1 MAISIHT
8 NYAALLTQ
16 TNMAKSNLAL
26 GTSQQ
31 RLGTGFRVNSAADDA
46 AGLQIATRL
55 NAQGRGQAVAQRNA
69 QDGISMLQTAEGAL
83 NEFTN
88 IVLRM
93 KDLATQA
100 ANGTNSTKDIEALDA
115 EYVALRSELNNIV
128 TNTSYGANNPLFS
141 GTGAKLTA
149 DLKLQIGSSSGET
162 LTVNLSGAVSGVAS
176 NTIVTAG
183 SGTTSGALTSGTAS
197 GAIADLNTLLD
208 NVGKARGEMGAY
220 INRLNHTINN
230 LANMADNTNTAMGRI
245 MDTDFASESTKMTKQ
260 NMLMQSSVAMLKQ
273 TSQMGGL
280 ALSLLG

>member
-16 TNMAKSNLAL
+16 TNMAKSNNAL
-26 GTSQQ
+26 GVSQQ

-83 NEFTN
+83 NEFSN
-88 IVLRM
+88 VVLRM
-93 KDLATQA
+93 KDLAIQA
-100 ANGTNSTKDIEALDA
+100 ANGTNSADDVTALSNEFEAL
-115 EYVALRSELNNIV
+115 YSELNNIV
-128 TNTSYGANNPLFS
+128 SNTNYGADNNLLAS
-141 GTGAKLTA
+141 GGKLAAAVT
-149 DLKLQIGSSSGET
+149 LQIGASSAET
-162 LTVNLSGAVSGVAS
+162 MDVDVSTEVGALSGS
-176 NTIVTAG
+176 ITAA
-183 SGTTSGALTSGTAS
+183 SGALTSGNANAMIDTL
-197 GAIADLNTLLD
+197 DTLLAD
-208 NVGKARGEMGAY
+208 AGEARGAMGAY

-245 MDTDFASESTKMTKQ
+245 MDTDFAAESTKMTKN
-260 NMLMQSSVAMLKQ
+260 NMLMQSSAAMLKQ

>member
-16 TNMAKSNLAL
+16 TNMSKTNSAL
-26 GTSQQ
+26 GTNQQ

-55 NAQGRGQAVAQRNA
+55 NAQGRGQMVAQRNA
-69 QDGISMLQTAEGAL
+69 QDGISFLQTAEGGL

-93 KDLATQA
+93 KDLAIQG
-100 ANGTNSTKDIEALDA
+100 ANSINSTSEYEALNA
-115 EYVALRSELNNIV
+115 EFGALNDELQNIIN
-128 TNTSYGANNPLFS
+128 NTSYGAGNTLF
-141 GTGAKLTA
+141 GTGGKLAGT
-149 DLKLQIGSSSGET
+149 LTLQIGAASAENMTVAFAGISDVTIATGE
-162 LTVNLSGAVSGVAS
+162 VSDQAAAAA
-176 NTIVTAG
+176 TIDE
-183 SGTTSGALTSGTAS
+183 L
-197 GAIADLNTLLD
+197 DTLLTD
-208 NVGKARGEMGAY
+208 VGTARGEMGAY

-245 MDTDFASESTKMTKQ
+245 MDTDFAAESTKMTKN

>member
-26 GTSQQ
+26 GNSQQ

-93 KDLATQA
+93 KDLAIQST
-100 ANGTNSTKDIEALDA
+100 NGTNQTSDREALNA
-115 EYVALRSELNNIV
+115 EFSALKAELKNIV
-128 TNTSYGANNPLFS
+128 ENTSYGAGNKLLTSGGTLGS
-141 GTGAKLTA
+141 GTVT
-149 DLKLQIGSSSGET
+149 LQIGSSAAET
-162 LTVNLSGAVSGVAS
+162 MTVSISGAVSS
-176 NTIVTAG
+176 VTAA
-183 SGTTSGALTSGTAS
+183 SGMTLAIGTAANAS
-197 GAIADLNTLLD
+197 GAIDALDTLLT

>member
-16 TNMAKSNLAL
+16 TNMSKTNSAL
-26 GTSQQ
+26 GTNQQ

-55 NAQGRGQAVAQRNA
+55 NAQGRGQMVAQRNA
-69 QDGISMLQTAEGAL
+69 QDGISFLQTAEGAL

-88 IVLRM
+88 VVLRM
-93 KDLATQA
+93 KDLAIQS
-100 ANGTNSTKDIEALDA
+100 ANGTNTDATERAALDA
-115 EYVALRSELNNIV
+115 EYQQLAAELTNIMG
-128 TNTSYGANNPLFS
+128 NTSYGS
-141 GTGAKLTA
+141 GNKLLDSTNGQLATGAVT
-149 DLKLQIGSSSGET
+149 LQIG
-162 LTVNLSGAVSGVAS
+162 A
-176 NTIVTAG
+176 
-183 SGTTSGALTSGTAS
+183 GTAETMEVDVS
-197 GAIADLNTLLD
+197 TAVGDIDLTTLGDLTTQALSSTEIDALD
-208 NVGKARGEMGAY
+208 TILTAVGTARGAMGAY

-245 MDTDFASESTKMTKQ
+245 MDTDFAAESTKMTKN

>member
-16 TNMAKSNLAL
+16 TNMAKSNAAL
-26 GTSQQ
+26 GVSQQ
-31 RLGTGFRVNSAADDA
+31 RLGTGYRVNSAADDA

-55 NAQGRGQAVAQRNA
+55 NAQARGQAVAQRNA
-69 QDGISMLQTAEGAL
+69 QDGISLLQTAEGAL

-93 KDLATQA
+93 KDLAIQS
-100 ANGTNSTKDIEALDA
+100 ANGTNSDEDRLALDA
-115 EYVALRSELNNIV
+115 EFTELAAELENII
-128 TNTSYGANNPLFS
+128 TNTSYGAENPLFS
-141 GTGAKLTA
+141 GTGAKLTSG
-149 DLKLQIGSSSGET
+149 LTLQIGSSSGE
-162 LTVNLSGAVSGVAS
+162 SFDFDVSDAIGEVTS
-176 NTIVTAG
+176 NSIIG
-183 SGTTSGALTSGTAS
+183 GAS
-197 GAIADLNTLLD
+197 GAINSVTDANAMIGSLDELLTQ
-208 NVGKARGEMGAY
+208 VGTARGQMGAH

-245 MDTDFASESTKMTKQ
+245 MDTDFAAESTKMTKQ

>member
-16 TNMAKSNLAL
+16 TNMAKSNAAL
-26 GTSQQ
+26 GVSQQ
-31 RLGTGFRVNSAADDA
+31 RLGTGYRVNSAADDA

-55 NAQGRGQAVAQRNA
+55 NAQARGQAVAQRNA
-69 QDGISMLQTAEGAL
+69 QDGISLLQTAEGAL

-100 ANGTNSTKDIEALDA
+100 ASETNGTEEIAALNS
-115 EYVALRSELNNIV
+115 EYGELKTELTNILN
-128 TNTSYGANNPLFS
+128 NTSYGAGNTLLA
-141 GTGAKLTA
+141 GGGKLSAAIT
-149 DLKLQIGSSSGET
+149 LQIGSDSAEEMEIEVSTEVGNIVTDTTALGT
-162 LTVNLSGAVSGVAS
+162 LTDRTSATGEMDKLNDLL
-176 NTIVTAG
+176 
-183 SGTTSGALTSGTAS
+183 TT
-197 GAIADLNTLLD
+197 
-208 NVGKARGEMGAY
+208 VGEARGKMGAY

-245 MDTDFASESTKMTKQ
+245 MDTDFAAESTKMTKQ

>member
-16 TNMAKSNLAL
+16 TNMSKTNSAL
-26 GTSQQ
+26 GTNQQ

-55 NAQGRGQAVAQRNA
+55 NAQGRGQMVAQRNA
-69 QDGISMLQTAEGAL
+69 QDGISFLQTAEGGL

-93 KDLATQA
+93 KDLAIQG
-100 ANGTNSTKDIEALDA
+100 ANSINSTSEYNALNA
-115 EYVALRSELNNIV
+115 EFGALNDELQNIID
-128 TNTSYGANNPLFS
+128 NTSYGAGNNLF
-141 GTGAKLTA
+141 TDKLTGT
-149 DLKLQIGSSSGET
+149 LTLQIGAASAENI
-162 LTVNLSGAVSGVAS
+162 TVAFTG
-176 NTIVTAG
+176 
-183 SGTTSGALTSGTAS
+183 
-197 GAIADLNTLLD
+197 IADVDVATGDVADQAAAADAIDELDTLLTA
-208 NVGKARGEMGAY
+208 VGSARGEMGAY

-245 MDTDFASESTKMTKQ
+245 MDTDFAAESTKMTKN

>member
-16 TNMAKSNLAL
+16 TNMAKTNNAL
-26 GTSQQ
+26 GVSQQ
-31 RLGTGFRVNSAADDA
+31 RLGTGYRVNSAADDA

-55 NAQGRGQAVAQRNA
+55 NAQARGQAVAQRNA
-69 QDGISMLQTAEGAL
+69 QDGISLLQTAEGAL

-88 IVLRM
+88 VVLRM
-93 KDLATQA
+93 KDLAIQG
-100 ANGTNSTKDIEALDA
+100 ANSINSTSEYTALNA
-115 EYVALRSELNNIV
+115 EFTALNAELKNIID
-128 TNTSYGANNPLFS
+128 NTSYGAGNTLFGSS
-141 GTGAKLTA
+141 GKLAGT
-149 DLKLQIGSSSGET
+149 LTLQIGAASAENMAVAVGGISDVTVASG
-162 LTVNLSGAVSGVAS
+162 NVSGQSA
-176 NTIVTAG
+176 A
-183 SGTTSGALTSGTAS
+183 AA
-197 GAIADLNTLLD
+197 AIDELDKLLD
-208 NVGKARGEMGAY
+208 NVGKARGAMGAY

-245 MDTDFASESTKMTKQ
+245 MDTDFAAESTKMTKQ

>member
-16 TNMAKSNLAL
+16 TNMAKSNTAL
-26 GTSQQ
+26 GVSQQ

-55 NAQGRGQAVAQRNA
+55 NAQARGQSVAQRNA
-69 QDGISMLQTAEGAL
+69 QDGISLLQTAEGAL
-83 NEFTN
+83 NEFSN

-93 KDLATQA
+93 KDLASQS
-100 ANGTNSTKDIEALDA
+100 ANGTNSDDDRAALDA
-115 EYVALRSELNNIV
+115 EFTELAAELENIIS
-128 TNTSYGANNPLFS
+128 NTSYGADNPLFS
-141 GTGAKLTA
+141 GATAKLGTA
-149 DLKLQIGSSSGET
+149 LTLQIGSSTAEST
-162 LTVNLSGAVSGVAS
+162 DVDVSTQIGDITS
-176 NTIVTAG
+176 NTVIG
-183 SGTTSGALTSGTAS
+183 GAS
-197 GAIADLNTLLD
+197 GAINTLAAANTMIDTLD
-208 NVGKARGEMGAY
+208 DLLADVGTARGALGAN

-245 MDTDFASESTKMTKQ
+245 MDTDFAAESTKMTKQ

>member
-16 TNMAKSNLAL
+16 TNMSKTNNAL
-26 GTSQQ
+26 GVSQQ

-69 QDGISMLQTAEGAL
+69 QDGISLLQTAEGAL
-83 NEFTN
+83 NEFSN

-93 KDLATQA
+93 KDLAIQA
-100 ANGTNSTKDIEALDA
+100 SNGTNSDDDLKALDA
-115 EYVALRSELNNIV
+115 EYGQLKAELQNIMD
-128 TNTSYGANNPLFS
+128 NTSYGADNNLFAS
-141 GTGAKLTA
+141 GGKLTTA
-149 DLKLQIGSSSGET
+149 LTLQIGSSAAET
-162 LTVNLSGAVSGVAS
+162 LDVEVHTQIAAIDLT
-176 NTIVTAG
+176 TIA
-183 SGTTSGALTSGTAS
+183 ADITAS
-197 GAIADLNTLLD
+197 GAANGEISKLDTLLTQ
-208 NVGKARGEMGAY
+208 VGEARGAMGAN

-245 MDTDFASESTKMTKQ
+245 MDTDFAAESTKMTKQ